1 MSTNKIVYFEVPADD
16 MGRAKKFYNEAF
28 GWEIKDMGEDYASIQ
43 SGETD
48 EYMHSVEKGA
58 ITGGIQKR
66 GERAVAPT
74 VVVQVED
81 IEEALLKVEKAGG
94 KIVIPKEN
102 MADMGWYA
110 QFNDS
115 EGNRIGVFQKK

>member
-28 GWEIKDMGEDYASIQ
+28 GWEIKDMGDEYASIR
-43 SGETD
+43 SSEVD
-48 EYMHSVEKGA
+48 EYMHSTEKGA

-66 GERAVAPT
+66 GERAVSPT
-74 VVVQVED
+74 VVVQVEN
-81 IEEALLKVEKAGG
+81 IEEALSNIEKAGG

-102 MADMGWYA
+102 MSDMGWYA
-110 QFNDS
+110 QFNDP